1 MLFDRYKKFWEEGD
15 IEAFTSIVHADIEI
29 IMHSTGGVIDY
40 DLWMERISAVML
52 SDAYAENIRCLYEN
66 DNIMVVHQKTNAPNG
81 TRNAVMYVFTKE
93 DGMLTKLE
101 TGATP
106 LPPKKFFGFL
116 IFLDSFD
123 LKFKINLV
131 T

>member
-52 SDAYAENIRCLYEN
+52 SDAYAENIRCLYRN
-66 DNIMVVHQKTNAPNG
+66 SGIRVSRRITNASNG
-81 TRNAVMYVFTKE
+81 TRDAVMYVFTKE
-93 DGMLTKLE
+93 DGRLTKLE
-101 TGATP
+101 TGATTW
-106 LPPKKFFGFL
+106 PPKK
-116 IFLDSFD
+116 
-123 LKFKINLV
+123 
-131 T
+131 